1 MISGP
6 AFQKLRTLS
15 PNQYKEEYT
24 NWFDPL
30 RSYLC
35 YRGADEETATDL
47 VQEVFVKVWGKRD
60 KFDPPIKSLLYKMVS
75 DKWVDWCRKY
85 GQMKVVRGENHETM
99 DSHDPQRAME
109 SEEAREVM
117 KKALEDLPESQRS
130 VFLMNRLEGLT
141 YSEIQMAHY
150 AASQL

>member
-1 MISGP
+1 M
-6 AFQKLRTLS
+6 
-15 PNQYKEEYT
+15 
-24 NWFDPL
+24 
-30 RSYLC
+30 
-35 YRGADEETATDL
+35 
-47 VQEVFVKVWGKRD
+47 KVWGKRD

-141 YSEIQMAHY
+141 YSEIADRLGVGQKAIEKRMSLALKHLRHCWQQY
-150 AASQL
+150 EQ